1 MTRTSAAKPSSDK
14 DIACRNFMLL
24 TKPVDALEN
33 TREGSF
39 IM

>member
-1 MTRTSAAKPSSDK
+1 MSASRPSSDK

-24 TKPVDALEN
+24 TEPVNALEI